1 MKKYEEYQHLPGE
14 PMTERDKKEEH
25 SKFWGKGKWNNFVL
39 PFLKFE
45 PESILIDIG
54 CNAGLFLNLAEDMGF
69 NAIGVDSNE
78 GAVKKGLEWRDKNGK
93 NYQIIKSDINNCIN
107 NLPVADYTVLANA
120 AYYFTVNDFLDYIDV
135 LQYKTRYCIIVT
147 DEKRHLNR
155 CWASADVEDIRSFFK
170 NWDEVGFIDVMSQ
183 DDPSPRKLR
192 SLCFKSRFV
201 DKVPVDTL
209 DASNHVQD
217 EFYPQLDEG
226 KAYKDTKYYKI
237 MHKYRIRDHGW
248 EPERLEEWFKER
260 VRVYE
265 DVKSNGLRVPIIVD
279 KDDRILDGNHRYA
292 VMRHLGFKNIFIR
305 KT

>member
-1 MKKYEEYQHLPGE
+1 MKSYETYQHLPGE
-14 PMTERDKKEEH
+14 PMTDRDKKEEH
-25 SKFWGKGKWNNFVL
+25 SKFWGIGKWNNFVR
-39 PFLKFE
+39 PFLPKHPDKE
-45 PESILIDIG
+45 DILIDMG
-54 CNAGLFLNLAEDMGF
+54 CNAGLFLSLAEDMGF

-78 GAVKKGLEWRDKNGK
+78 GAVQKGLEWRDKNDK
-93 NYQIIKSDINNCIN
+93 NYQIIHSDINACIDD
-107 NLPVADYTVLANA
+107 LPVADYTVLANA
-120 AYYFTVNDFLDYIDV
+120 HYYFTVNDWFDYLDK

-217 EFYPQLDEG
+217 NFWGEIDIG
-226 KAYKDTKYYKI
+226 KNFKETKYYRI
-237 MHKYRIRDHGW
+237 LVKYRKNW
-248 EPERLEEWFKER
+248 EPGRLDKWMQDR
-260 VRVYE
+260 VDNYE
-265 DVKSNGLRVPIIVD
+265 SIKKNGLRKPIIVD
-279 KDDRILDGNHRYA
+279 KNDRILDGNHRYSG
-292 VMRHLGFKNIFIR
+292 MINLGYKNIFIR